1 MFVNR
6 FNDTFLYIFCTHC
19 TYMYQPWLWKLRYGY
34 ENADMVLSYKHCVYK
49 QPFELT
55 LDIFFLNYEQLFQY
69 NFNIMNMLIYW
80 IQLIK

>member
-1 MFVNR
+1 M
-6 FNDTFLYIFCTHC
+6 THSC
-19 TYMYQPWLWKLRYGY
+19 TYFAPTVPDMYQPWLWKLRYGY